1 MADAPRNLIYVSAPK
16 TERSKATGDTLG
28 LRPPFVVGMQ
38 RGDLKLA
45 EGQKMESARISAL
58 GRDARAS
65 RIIIL
70 LLSVGF
76 VALLGAAVT
85 AFYVQRQNEADAQ
98 MVAHTLAVEASLGA
112 FASATERM
120 ETARRGLILTQNRA
134 FAKIM
139 DEAETRSRGQLD
151 AIDRLISDNPEQQI
165 RVRALRRH
173 LDIYAEHYR
182 RTLGLGGAE
191 RQALIES
198 FSSDRGV
205 LEVRAA
211 RAVVESMLADELA
224 LLHEREERQRR
235 TQHLFTVTLV
245 GTGILLLIVAV
256 ATLLLVRRNLVD
268 LRSSRAELRRLNE
281 DLEELVD
288 ARTGEL
294 KRANAEIQ
302 RFAYIVSHDLR
313 SPLVNVMGFTAELE
327 TARKAITAYLENGDA
342 TGWGPP
348 DAATRLAIE
357 EDLPESIGFI
367 RTSTQKMDRLI
378 NAILNLSRQGRRTL
392 APETLDLGVVVRA
405 IVGSLQHRIDETGT
419 AVTVDTL
426 PTVVNDRVAVEQILS
441 NLIENALK
449 YLQPGRPGTISV
461 AGGTDLGRAWVSV
474 TDNGRGIEPRD
485 HERVFDLFRRS
496 GVQDQQGEG
505 IGLAHARALAY
516 RLGGNIEI
524 QSELGV
530 GSTFR
535 LILPLVWQSGEE
547 DD

>member
-1 MADAPRNLIYVSAPK
+1 
-16 TERSKATGDTLG
+16 
-28 LRPPFVVGMQ
+28 
-38 RGDLKLA
+38 
-45 EGQKMESARISAL
+45 MESARISAL
-58 GRDARAS
+58 GSDTRAS
-65 RIIIL
+65 RLIII

-76 VALLGAAVT
+76 AALLAAAAA

-98 MVAHTLAVEASLGA
+98 MVAHTLAVEASLGS
-112 FASATERM
+112 FASAAERL
-120 ETARRGLILTQNRA
+120 ETARRGFILTQKPA

-139 DEAETRSRGQLD
+139 DEAEARSRGQL
-151 AIDRLISDNPEQQI
+151 ASLEKLISDNPEQQA
-165 RVRALRRH
+165 RVRALRGH
-173 LDIYAEHYR
+173 LDAYAAHYR
-182 RTLGLGGAE
+182 ETLGLSAAG
-191 RQALIES
+191 RQSLIDG
-198 FSSDRGV
+198 FATDRGV
-205 LEVRAA
+205 LEIRAS
-211 RAVVESMLADELA
+211 RDVVEAMVADELA
-224 LLHEREERQRR
+224 LLREREKRQQR
-235 TQHLFTVTLV
+235 TQRLFTMTLI
-245 GTGILLLIVAV
+245 GTAILLIVVAG
-256 ATLLLVRRNLVD
+256 ATLFLVRRNLVE
-268 LRSSRAELRRLNE
+268 LRSSRIELRRLNE
-281 DLEELVD
+281 GLEELVD

-294 KRANAEIQ
+294 KRANTEIQ

-327 TARKAITAYLENGDA
+327 TARKAIAGYIERGNA
-342 TGWGPP
+342 EGWQAP

-392 APETLDLGVVVRA
+392 APESLDLGGVVRA

-419 AVTVDTL
+419 AVTVDEL
-426 PTVVNDRVAVEQILS
+426 PVVVNDRVAVEQILS
-441 NLIENALK
+441 NLVENALK
-449 YLQPGRPGTISV
+449 YLQPGREGIIRVT
-461 AGGTDLGRAWVSV
+461 GGTDLGRAWVSV
-474 TDNGRGIEPRD
+474 IDNGRGIEPRD

-524 QSELGV
+524 QSEPGV

-547 DD
+547 NA

>member
-1 MADAPRNLIYVSAPK
+1 
-16 TERSKATGDTLG
+16 
-28 LRPPFVVGMQ
+28 
-38 RGDLKLA
+38 
-45 EGQKMESARISAL
+45 MESARISAL

-65 RIIIL
+65 RLIIL

-76 VALLGAAVT
+76 AALLAAAVT

-120 ETARRGLILTQNRA
+120 ETARRGLILTQNSA

-139 DEAETRSRGQLD
+139 DEAEARSRGQLD
-151 AIDRLISDNPEQQI
+151 AIDKLISDNPEQRI

-173 LDIYAEHYR
+173 LDAYADHYR
-182 RTLGLGGAE
+182 KTLDLRGSG
-191 RQALIES
+191 RQALIDS
-198 FSSDRGV
+198 FSTDRGV

-211 RAVVESMLADELA
+211 RAVVESMLADELT
-224 LLHEREERQRR
+224 LLREREERQKQ
-235 TQHLFTVTLV
+235 TQRLFTMTLI
-245 GTGILLLIVAV
+245 GTGILLLVVAV
-256 ATLLLVRRNLVD
+256 ATLLLVRRNLVE

-327 TARKAITAYLENGDA
+327 TARKSIRAYLARGDA
-342 TGWGPP
+342 EGWGPP
-348 DAATRLAIE
+348 DAETRLAIE
-357 EDLPESIGFI
+357 EDLPESIDFI

-392 APETLDLGVVVRA
+392 APETLDLGGVVRA
-405 IVGSLQHRIDETGT
+405 IIASLQHRIDETGT
-419 AVTVDTL
+419 AVTVEAL
-426 PTVVNDRVAVEQILS
+426 PSIVNDRVAVEQILS
-441 NLIENALK
+441 NLLENALK
-449 YLQPGRPGTISV
+449 YLQPERPGTILV
-461 AGGTDLGRAWVSV
+461 TGGTDVGRAWVSV

-535 LILPLVWQSGEE
+535 LILPVVWQKGEE

>member
-1 MADAPRNLIYVSAPK
+1 
-16 TERSKATGDTLG
+16 
-28 LRPPFVVGMQ
+28 
-38 RGDLKLA
+38 
-45 EGQKMESARISAL
+45 MESARISSL
-58 GRDARAS
+58 GRDTRAS
-65 RIIIL
+65 RLIIIL
-70 LLSVGF
+70 LTIGF
-76 VALLGAAVT
+76 AALLAAAST
-85 AFYVQRQNEADAQ
+85 AFFVQRQNEADAR
-98 MVAHTLAVEASLGA
+98 MVAHTLAVEANLGA

-120 ETARRGLILTQNRA
+120 ETARRGLILTQNPA
-134 FAKIM
+134 FTTIM
-139 DEAETRSRGQLD
+139 DEAEDRSRAQL
-151 AIDRLISDNPEQQI
+151 ASLETLISDNPNQ
-165 RVRALRRH
+165 RGRAERLRGH
-173 LDIYAEHYR
+173 LDAYGRHYR
-182 RTLGLGGAE
+182 ATLGLRGTDRA
-191 RQALIES
+191 ALIAD
-198 FSSDRGV
+198 FTNDKGV

-211 RAVVESMLADELA
+211 RALVETMLASELA
-224 LLHEREERQRR
+224 LLKNREARQQR
-235 TQHLFTVTLV
+235 TQSLFTLTLI
-245 GTGILLLIVAV
+245 GTGILLLVVAA
-256 ATLLLVRRNLVD
+256 ATLLLVRNNLVE
-268 LRSSRAELRRLNE
+268 LRASRAELRRLNE
-281 DLEELVD
+281 GLEELVD

-327 TARKAITAYLENGDA
+327 TARKAISGYLEQGDA
-342 TGWGPP
+342 QGWKAP

-392 APETLDLGVVVRA
+392 APETLALGDVVGA

-419 AVTVDTL
+419 TVEVSDL
-426 PTVVNDRVAVEQILS
+426 PTVINDRVAVEQILS

-449 YLQPGRPGTISV
+449 YSQPGRAGIIRI
-461 AGGTDLGRAWVSV
+461 AGGADLGRAWVAV
-474 TDNGRGIEPRD
+474 ADNGRGIEPRD

-524 QSELGV
+524 QSELGA

-547 DD
+547 DA